1 LERKGVKNM
10 LDKNEIVKIT
20 NRYDGRV
27 GYSIPEM
34 GNLRRSFASGE
45 TKEVTMDELRKLSY
59 LPGGQAL
66 LDRYFVVSNEQAV
79 TELVGDVEP
88 EYYYTDEDVKN
99 LLLTGS
105 LDELKDCLDFAPKGV
120 IELVKKYAVELKI
133 NDISKRQAIKAATG
147 FNVDMA
153 VYINEETSEEKVEEK
168 KERRVSTKKTETVST
183 GRRTTAPTS
192 RYKVVTSNQE

>member
-1 LERKGVKNM
+1 M

-79 TELVGDVEP
+79 TELVGEVEP

-99 LLLTGS
+99 LLSTGT
-105 LDELKDCLDFAPKGV
+105 LDALKDCLDFAPKGV
-120 IELVKKYAVELKI
+120 IELVKKYAVELKL
-133 NDISKRQAIKAATG
+133 NDISKRQAIKEATG

-168 KERRVSTKKTETVST
+168 KERRTTVKKAETAST
-183 GRRTTAPTS
+183 GRRTSAPTS
-192 RYKVVTSNQE
+192 KYKITSIQE

>member
-1 LERKGVKNM
+1 M
-10 LDKNEIVKIT
+10 LDKNTLIKIT
-20 NRYDGRV
+20 NRYDGRA
-27 GYSIPEM
+27 GYSIPEL
-34 GNLRRSFASGE
+34 GGLQRSFAAGE

-66 LDRYFVVSNEQAV
+66 LDKYFVLDNKDAIS
-79 TELVGDVEP
+79 ELVGGVEP

-120 IELVKKYAVELKI
+120 VELVKKYAVELKI
-133 NDISKRQAIKAATG
+133 NDIAKRKAIKDATG

-153 VYINEETSEEKVEEK
+153 VYINEETSEERPEEK
-168 KERRVSTKKTETVST
+168 KERRVRTVSNQEVKAST
-183 GRRTTAPTS
+183 GRRTAAPTS
-192 RYKVVTSNQE
+192 KYKITSIQE

>member
-1 LERKGVKNM
+1 M

-20 NRYDGRV
+20 NRHDGRV
-27 GYSIPEM
+27 GYSIPEL

-59 LPGGQAL
+59 LPGGQTL
-66 LDRYFVVSNEQAV
+66 LDRYFVVGNEEAV
-79 TELVGDVEP
+79 TELVGEVEP

-105 LDELKDCLDFAPKGV
+105 LDALKDCLDFAPKGV
-120 IELVKKYAVELKI
+120 VELVKKYAVELKI
-133 NDISKRQAIKAATG
+133 NDISKRKAIKDTTG

-153 VYINEETSEEKVEEK
+153 VYINEETSEDKVEEK
-168 KERRVSTKKTETVST
+168 KERRVTTKKVETAST
-183 GRRTTAPTS
+183 GRRTSAPTS
-192 RYKVVTSNQE
+192 RYKVVSNQE

>member
-1 LERKGVKNM
+1 M

-88 EYYYTDEDVKN
+88 EYYYTDEDVKR

-153 VYINEETSEEKVEEK
+153 VYINEETSEERIEEK
-168 KERRVSTKKTETVST
+168 KERRVATKKAETTTT
-183 GRRTTAPTS
+183 GRRTAAPTS
-192 RYKVVTSNQE
+192 KYKVVTSNQE

>member
-1 LERKGVKNM
+1 M

-88 EYYYTDEDVKN
+88 EYYYTDEDVKK

-153 VYINEETSEEKVEEK
+153 VYINEETSEEKAEEK

-183 GRRTTAPTS
+183 GRRAAAPTS

>member
-1 LERKGVKNM
+1 M

-20 NRYDGRV
+20 NRHDGRV
-27 GYSIPEM
+27 GYSIPEL

-59 LPGGQAL
+59 LPGGQTL
-66 LDRYFVVSNEQAV
+66 LDRYFVVGNEQAV
-79 TELVGDVEP
+79 TELVGEVEP

-105 LDELKDCLDFAPKGV
+105 LDALKDCLDFAPKGV
-120 IELVKKYAVELKI
+120 VELVKKYAVELKI
-133 NDISKRQAIKAATG
+133 NDISKRKAIKDATG

-153 VYINEETSEEKVEEK
+153 VYINEETSEDKVEEK
-168 KERRVSTKKTETVST
+168 KERRVTAKKAETAST
-183 GRRTTAPTS
+183 GRRTSAPTS
-192 RYKVVTSNQE
+192 RYKVVSNQE

>member
-1 LERKGVKNM
+1 M
-10 LDKNEIVKIT
+10 LDKNTLIKVT
-20 NRYDGRV
+20 NRNNGSV
-27 GYSIPEM
+27 GYSIPDL
-34 GNLRRSFASGE
+34 GNLRRRFESGE

-88 EYYYTDEDVKN
+88 EYYYTDEDVKK

-153 VYINEETSEEKVEEK
+153 VYINEETSEEKTEEK

-183 GRRTTAPTS
+183 GRRTAAPTS
-192 RYKVVTSNQE
+192 KYKITSIQE

>member
-1 LERKGVKNM
+1 M

-192 RYKVVTSNQE
+192 RYKVVSSQE

>member
-1 LERKGVKNM
+1 M

>member
-1 LERKGVKNM
+1 M

-153 VYINEETSEEKVEEK
+153 VYINEETSEERVEAK
-168 KERRVSTKKTETVST
+168 KERRVSTKKTETTTT

-192 RYKVVTSNQE
+192 KYKVVTSNQE

>member
-1 LERKGVKNM
+1 M

-88 EYYYTDEDVKN
+88 EYYYTDEDVKR

-168 KERRVSTKKTETVST
+168 KERRVSTKKTETTTT

-192 RYKVVTSNQE
+192 KYKVVTSNQE

>member
-1 LERKGVKNM
+1 M

-59 LPGGQAL
+59 LSGGQAL

-192 RYKVVTSNQE
+192 RYKVVSSQE